1 MKYTFGPVLSRRL
14 GRSLGVDPVPFK
26 TCTYDCIYCELGR
39 TDFKSVDRKE
49 FVPPGVILEEVET
62 YLNKAGEDPD
72 YITLAG
78 SGEPTLY
85 SRIEELIH
93 GIKKLSK
100 APVAILTNGSLLTRP
115 DVRDELMKADLV
127 IPSLDAAREKDFS
140 LVNRPHPSLHIG
152 EVIQGMEDFR
162 RSFQGEIW
170 IEVLLCRSFNDGSK
184 ELESLAEAIGRISP
198 DRIQLNTVVRPPAED
213 FAYTLSDDQMKAAL
227 KYFGKN
233 AEVIAFTAPGRQR
246 GSPTSRDEAAVLDII
261 RRRPLTS
268 EDIARQLDRH
278 PAEVIKCLDSL
289 SQNKRVKVQIYES
302 KLYYIG
308 DQDHANL

>member
-39 TDFKSVDRKE
+39 TACKSIDRME
-49 FVPPGVILEEVET
+49 YVPPGVILDEVET
-62 YLNKAGEDPD
+62 YLNSTEEDPD

-78 SGEPTLY
+78 SGEPTLN
-85 SRIEELIH
+85 SRLEELIR
-93 GIKKLSK
+93 GIKELSN

-115 DVRDELMKADLV
+115 DVRDELMQADLV
-127 IPSLDAAREKDFS
+127 IPSLDAAREETFS
-140 LVNRPHPSLHIG
+140 LINRPHASLHI
-152 EVIQGMEDFR
+152 EEIIQGMEVFR
-162 RSFQGEIW
+162 RCFRGEIW
-170 IEVLLCRSFNDGSK
+170 IEVLLCRAFNDGSGD
-184 ELESLAEAIGRISP
+184 LEALAEAIGRISP
-198 DRIQLNTVVRPPAED
+198 DRVQLNTVVRPPTVD
-213 FAYTLSDDQMKAAL
+213 YAYALNDNQMTSAL

-233 AEVIAFTAPGRQR
+233 AEVIAFTVPGRKS
-246 GSPTSRDEAAVLDII
+246 GSPTSGDEAAVLDII

-289 SQNKRVKVQIYES
+289 SRNKHVKVQLYES

-308 DQDHANL
+308 DQDHADL

>member
-39 TDFKSVDRKE
+39 TDFLSVDRKE
-49 FVPPGVILEEVET
+49 YVPLDVILEEVET
-62 YLNKAGEDPD
+62 SLNSTGEDPD

-78 SGEPTLY
+78 SGEPTLN
-85 SRIEELIH
+85 SRLEELIR
-93 GIKKLSK
+93 GIKELSN
-100 APVAILTNGSLLTRP
+100 APVAVLTNGSLLTRP

-127 IPSLDAAREKDFS
+127 IPSLDAAREKTFS
-140 LVNRPHPSLHIG
+140 LINRPHDSLHMEEI
-152 EVIQGMEDFR
+152 IQGMEDFR

-170 IEVLLCRSFNDGSK
+170 IEVLLCRAFNDSTGD
-184 ELESLAEAIGRISP
+184 LEALAEAIGRISP
-198 DRIQLNTVVRPPAED
+198 DRVQLNTVVRPPAVD
-213 FAYTLSDDQMKAAL
+213 YAYSLNDDQMKAAL

-233 AEVIAFTAPGRQR
+233 AEVIAFTAPGRHR
-246 GSPTSRDEAAVLDII
+246 GSPTSGDEVAVLDII

-268 EDIARQLDRH
+268 DDIARQLDRH

-289 SQNKRVKVQIYES
+289 SRNKHVKVQIYES